1 MKGKNITV
9 MIADDHVLMRE
20 GLKQLL
26 ELGNNIEVIAQ
37 SGDGE
42 ETIKKAVECK
52 PDVILLDINMPKL
65 NGIEVLRRLKDMGQT
80 SKIIMLTIHD
90 AREYLFETMKIG
102 ANGYILK
109 DSDSDSLVKA
119 IKDVYAGKTYIQ
131 PSIASMLVDEINSKG
146 EENKDLAK
154 IKSLTRR
161 EYEVLTLLAEGINNK
176 EIADKLYISEKT
188 VKNHVSNIF
197 KKIKV
202 NDRIQAAIFA
212 YKNNIKKI

>member
-119 IKDVYAGKTYIQ
+119 IKDVYAGKTYLQ